1 MKHQNSVDL
10 QEVNRLLAVSAGSL
24 ALTTAGLWVPAL
36 NILFV
41 PAAIYLFRPMLRRNY
56 HLIFKEKRL
65 GLAMVDLIWAGTALV
80 TGHYAAVSLLFGFI
94 YLTEKLVLTTEDH
107 SMSSLVNI
115 FGEQPRF
122 LWVLVGG
129 VEVEV
134 PFESVK
140 AGDMVVIQAGQTIAV
155 DGMITDGY
163 ATIDQRTLTGE
174 SQPVEKAPG
183 EQVLAS
189 TVILSGKI
197 EVQVEKAGSDTVA
210 AQIGGI
216 LSHTANFQSGMR
228 AIGLRI
234 AEKGASPPLGFGA
247 LAFLTLGPAGTLAVL
262 NAGFGYPL
270 RASAP
275 IAMLNFLRIAS
286 QKGILIKDGRSL
298 ELLGQVDTVVFDKT
312 GTLTEEVPTVGQIY
326 AHQR

>member
-1 MKHQNSVDL
+1 MILTS
-10 QEVNRLLAVSAGSL
+10 LAVASG
-24 ALTTAGLWVPAL
+24 
-36 NILFV
+36 
-41 PAAIYLFRPMLRRNY
+41 
-56 HLIFKEKRL
+56 
-65 GLAMVDLIWAGTALV
+65 
-80 TGHYAAVSLLFGFI
+80 
-94 YLTEKLVLTTEDH
+94 VLT
-107 SMSSLVNI
+107 L
-115 FGEQPRF
+115 
-122 LWVLVGG
+122 
-129 VEVEV
+129 
-134 PFESVK
+134 SVK
-140 AGDMVVIQAGQTIAV
+140 R
-155 DGMITDGY
+155 Y
-163 ATIDQRTLTGE
+163 
-174 SQPVEKAPG
+174 
-183 EQVLAS
+183 
-189 TVILSGKI
+189 
-197 EVQVEKAGSDTVA
+197 QVEKAGSDTVA
-210 AQIGGI
+210 AQIGDI

-234 AEKGASPPLGFGA
+234 AEKGASPTLGFGA